1 MSVASKNLYDLLG
14 NDDGDDTPRAPVKT
28 VDKPVAR
35 TTKRNAEPEAPA
47 RLPAGGAGN
56 RRGGASGSD
65 AAFRDRNTGSDRNR
79 GRSTEE
85 AAKGGARGGFG
96 ARGRGGKWFFAKRR
110 IWHSLFLSM
119 DSLLTYFLGRGGRF
133 PRERDDRHTKGL
145 PSGSEKQ
152 AAQSWGATEGNAEL
166 KDEQAGE
173 AIAEAEK
180 KDVAAEDAEEKV
192 EEPEEKHVSYNDY
205 LTQLAEKKAQLDSTP
220 EIRKANEGSSKKWGN
235 AQEVV
240 REDADYMPAS
250 GGKAKRE
257 RTQKAKEV
265 IDIDLRYVEPERPQR
280 GGYNGER
287 GSRGGRGG
295 RGRGDRGDRGGER
308 GRGGNFRGGERADRG
323 GGRKENNAAINTKDE
338 SAFPS
343 LGGK

>member
-35 TTKRNAEPEAPA
+35 TTKRNVEPEAPA

-85 AAKGGARGGFG
+85 SAKGGPRGGFG
-96 ARGRGGKWFFAKRR
+96 ARGRG
-110 IWHSLFLSM
+110 
-119 DSLLTYFLGRGGRF
+119 GRGGRF
-133 PRERDDRHTKGL
+133 PRERDDRHSKGVA
-145 PSGSEKQ
+145 SGSEKQ
-152 AAQSWGATEGNAEL
+152 AAQSWGATEGTAEL
-166 KDEQAGE
+166 KDEQAGD

-180 KDVAAEDAEEKV
+180 KDAAAEGDASEEKA
-192 EEPEEKHVSYNDY
+192 EEPEEKHVSYDEY
-205 LTQLAEKKAQLDSTP
+205 LAQLAEKKANLDSTP
-220 EIRKANEGSSKKWGN
+220 EVRKANEGSSKKWGTT
-235 AQEVV
+235 QEVV
-240 REDADYMPAS
+240 REDTDYMPAS
-250 GGKAKRE
+250 SGKAKRE
-257 RTQKAKEV
+257 RTQKAKET
-265 IDIDLRYVEPERPQR
+265 IDIDLRYVEPERTQR
-280 GGYNGER
+280 GGYGGER

-295 RGRGDRGDRGGER
+295 RGRGDRGGER

-323 GGRKENNAAINTKDE
+323 GGRKENNASINTKDE